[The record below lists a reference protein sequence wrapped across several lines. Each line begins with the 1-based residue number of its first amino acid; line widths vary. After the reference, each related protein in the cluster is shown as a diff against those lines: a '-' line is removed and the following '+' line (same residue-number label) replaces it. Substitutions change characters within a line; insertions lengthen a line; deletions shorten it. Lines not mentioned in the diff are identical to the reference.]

1 MGVGST
7 LSIIRRGVVEI
18 VTEEELKKKLKR
30 SDQTEQPLIIKAG
43 FDPTA
48 PDLHLG
54 HVVLIKK
61 LKDFQELGH
70 RVIFLIGD
78 FTGMIGDPSG
88 MSETRKPL
96 SKEEVKANAET
107 YKRQIFKILDP
118 KKTAIVFN
126 SQWMGGMSATD
137 LIEIGSK
144 YTVARM
150 IERDDFHRRF
160 KEKRPI
166 SIHEFLYPLIQGY
179 DSVQLKSDIEIGGTD
194 QKFNLLIGRDMQR
207 EYGLEPQVII
217 TTPLLEGLDG
227 KNKMSKSLNNYIGID
242 ETPQMMFG
250 KIMSISDDLM
260 MKYYELLSELSMQRV
275 ESLRRAL
282 ARGEEHPREVK
293 RRLAMELVSRFHGH
307 KDAERAANEF
317 DAVFRDKKFPAEVE
331 EVTLDWDKDSAWVP
345 KVLTQAGLS
354 ASTSE
359 ATRMIEQ
366 GTRVEVNGRRI
377 TTVDEELPTGSTY
390 RIKVGKRRFKKVHLK
405 KG

>member
-1 MGVGST
+1 MGVEST

-96 SKEEVKANAET
+96 SQEEVKANAET

-242 ETPQMMFG
+242 EASQVMFG

-260 MKYYELLSELSMQRV
+260 MKYYELLSELSMQMV

-317 DAVFRDKKFPAEVE
+317 DAVFRDKKFPVEVE

-366 GTRVEVNGRRI
+366 GTRIEVNGRRI